1 MAEAHRNNR
10 VCIGVIAGAHGVRGQ
25 VRIKS
30 YTEDPAGF
38 AAYGPITDEAGNRR
52 FAVTVTGSAKGVVLA
67 RIEGV
72 GDRDAAQALRG
83 TRLYVDRA
91 ALPEPDD
98 EEVYYHADLIGLSAE
113 DAEGTFL
120 GRVIAVQNYGAGDL
134 LEIEG
139 PDRTEI
145 VVPFTRA
152 VVPLVDLD
160 GGRLVVELPE
170 EVVARPE

>member
-1 MAEAHRNNR
+1 MAEARHGNR
-10 VCIGVIAGAHGVRGQ
+10 VCVGVIAGARGLRGQ

-30 YTEDPAGF
+30 YTEDPAGL
-38 AAYGPITDEAGNRR
+38 AAYGPITDEAGTRR
-52 FAVTVTGSAKGVVLA
+52 FALTVTGKAKGVVLA

-91 ALPEPDD
+91 ALPEPDE

-113 DAEGTFL
+113 DAKGRPL
-120 GRVIAVQNYGAGDL
+120 GRVIAVQNYGAGDV

-139 PDRTEI
+139 PDHAVLI
-145 VVPFTRA
+145 VSFTRA
-152 VVPLVDLD
+152 VVPVVDLD
-160 GGRLVVELPE
+160 GGRLVVELPGE
-170 EVVARPE
+170 IIAKPE